1 MNTSS
6 KITVGSSVKILKGC
20 KARNVS
26 VGSATIKDV
35 TELGKDYGYSVRV
48 LLAYNGRLIAFYAR
62 HPNRLAD
69 PQVSLN
75 DGNPLH
81 NIKICLS

>member
-20 KARNVS
+20 KARDIAK
-26 VGSATIKDV
+26 GSAKIYDMV
-35 TELGKDYGYSVRV
+35 ELGKEYGYSVRV
-48 LLAYNGRLIAFYAR
+48 VLSYNGRLIAFYAR

-69 PQVSLN
+69 AQVSLN

-81 NIKICLS
+81 NIKISL

>member
-6 KITVGSSVKILKGC
+6 KVTVGSSVKILKGC
-20 KARNVS
+20 KARDIAK
-26 VGSATIKDV
+26 GSAKIHDV
-35 TELGKDYGYSVRV
+35 IELGAEYGGGVRV
-48 LLAYNGRLIAFYAR
+48 LLDYKGRLIAFYAR

-69 PQVSLN
+69 AQVNLN

-81 NIKICLS
+81 NIKISL